1 MSGDRLVPL
10 SSEWGAAKE
19 RDCSNVYDSTSTFA
33 NRELVDKVKE
43 EMVLL
48 NNSFSV
54 FTVDP
59 TFVYIDLFR
68 QSDQCC
74 NCKINC

>member
-1 MSGDRLVPL
+1 MILL
-10 SSEWGAAKE
+10 A
-19 RDCSNVYDSTSTFA
+19 TFA
-33 NRELVDKVKE
+33 RRELVDKVKE

-59 TFVYIDLFR
+59 TFIDLFR